1 MIPLHEYTRSIDKDF
16 VDPLDMCKER
26 GLVQKSCRNTD
37 EMEADELRDYY
48 QMCSS
53 ERKKYRV
60 KWAHYIKKYLRWKK
74 PYLLNGGAFSK
85 IDDDDHFEALKIDS
99 SEDEEAKKPEVKPP
113 TPAPPVV

>member
-53 ERKKYRV
+53 ERRKYRV
-60 KWAHYIKKYLRWKK
+60 KWAHYIKKCLRWKK
-74 PYLLNGGAFSK
+74 PYLLNGAAFTK
-85 IDDDDHFEALKIDS
+85 IDDDDFEDLKIDS
-99 SEDEEAKKPEVKPP
+99 SEEEEAKKPEVKPP
-113 TPAPPVV
+113 TPAPPAP